1 MRIPS
6 KCKRERPCHTILQ
19 PGFLNRYLR
28 DSTLLSSS
36 TLRIQFKNRGGRGII
51 GDVASLLRYLIPCSF
66 MYSKHLSSL
75 TIDCSSTNDFIIRS
89 KSTSVKRI
97 LVNNKIIN
105 YCDLLASL
113 IIMILKY
120 QEYIRFIFAYE
131 STMLPQVKNTI
142 ILDSDMHRRIDL
154 CTVCPLF

>member
-1 MRIPS
+1 VEICAIPLD
-6 KCKRERPCHTILQ
+6 KHDFLINIFEIL
-19 PGFLNRYLR
+19 FLFQNGTYC
-28 DSTLLSSS
+28 
-36 TLRIQFKNRGGRGII
+36 IQFKNRGGRGFI
-51 GDVASLLRYLIPCSF
+51 GDGASLLQYPFPCSF
-66 MYSKHLSSL
+66 LHSKHLSSL

-154 CTVCPLF
+154 CTVCPLFFE

>member
-1 MRIPS
+1 MSTRNQRTNFFLGFRYHFHIYTQVGIGQPFFSSRWQLINKSSNKYSMRIPS
-6 KCKRERPCHTILQ
+6 KSKRERPCHTILQ

-89 KSTSVKRI
+89 KSTFVK
-97 LVNNKIIN
+97 
-105 YCDLLASL
+105 
-113 IIMILKY
+113 
-120 QEYIRFIFAYE
+120 
-131 STMLPQVKNTI
+131 
-142 ILDSDMHRRIDL
+142 
-154 CTVCPLF
+154 

>member
-1 MRIPS
+1 MPPNNRRGNL
-6 KCKRERPCHTILQ
+6 CYTVRQTR
-19 PGFLNRYLR
+19 FLNKYLR
-28 DSTLLSSS
+28 DPILFQNGTYC
-36 TLRIQFKNRGGRGII
+36 IQFKNRGGRGFI
-51 GDVASLLRYLIPCSF
+51 GDGASLLQYPFPCSF
-66 MYSKHLSSL
+66 MHSKHFSSL

-89 KSTSVKRI
+89 KLTSVKRI

-105 YCDLLASL
+105 YCEILASI

-154 CTVCPLF
+154 CTVCQLFFE